1 DRGRSRWMPPGEPAP
16 APSRSGRRPS
26 AALDAPGRVRP
37 PAPDRTLVLQLS
49 GDRIPDRPCGPHRP
63 GRPGAGGRRGGL
75 SRPHHSAGPVRHPPW
90 RRADAAHR
98 TGGAR
103 GLYDPVR
110 LPRADEAET
119 FRIVQSVSG
128 IGPRTALAVLAVLDP
143 EELRRAVAEQD
154 AKTITRTPGIG
165 PKVASRMLLELG
177 GKLPAPSGS
186 LPVSGTEAAAPAAP
200 AAPGVD
206 TDVVAALVGLGWA
219 EKASLAAVE
228 KVRAD
233 REAED
238 AEELDAAQL
247 LRHALR
253 RLGGNR

>member
-1 DRGRSRWMPPGEPAP
+1 LHTE
-16 APSRSGRRPS
+16 
-26 AALDAPGRVRP
+26 LVVRE
-37 PAPDRTLVLQLS
+37 DSMTLY
-49 GDRIPDRPCGPHRP
+49 GF
-63 GRPGAGGRRGGL
+63 
-75 SRPHHSAGPVRHPPW
+75 
-90 RRADAAHR
+90 
-98 TGGAR
+98 
-103 GLYDPVR
+103 
-110 LPRADEAET
+110 PRADEAET

-128 IGPRTALAVLAVLDP
+128 IWPRTALAVLAVLDP

-165 PKVASRMLLELG
+165 PKVASRMLLKLG
-177 GKLPAPSGS
+177 GKLTAPSGD
-186 LPVSGTEAAAPAAP
+186 LPGSGTEDAAPAAR

-253 RLGGNR
+253 RLGRSEEHTSELQSRFDLVCRLLLEKKNIR